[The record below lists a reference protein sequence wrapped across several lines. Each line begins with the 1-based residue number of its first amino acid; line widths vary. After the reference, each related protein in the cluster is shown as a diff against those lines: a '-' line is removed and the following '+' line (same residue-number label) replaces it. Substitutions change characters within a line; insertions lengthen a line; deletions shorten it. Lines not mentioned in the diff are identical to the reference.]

1 MKIVISL
8 IVGVVLGVLYQQ
20 SLDRRIISELGDSVD
35 FSAAYYDSG
44 IREYQDSALIHRA
57 EAYELGYRGWY

>member
-1 MKIVISL
+1 M
-8 IVGVVLGVLYQQ
+8 
-20 SLDRRIISELGDSVD
+20 DRRIISELGDSVD